1 MKLATKIL
9 LALFFVAFISCR
21 DTAKEEA
28 ELNAAIEEVE
38 NIETELETISEEVE
52 TNAYELEETLKELD
66 SL

>member
-38 NIETELETISEEVE
+38 NIETELETIS
-52 TNAYELEETLKELD
+52 
-66 SL
+66 

>member
-1 MKLATKIL
+1 MKLVSKIF
-9 LALFFVAFISCR
+9 LAFLFVAFISCR

-52 TNAYELEETLKELD
+52 TNAVELEESLKELD